1 MNPLD
6 ALLEQHGRLGLRG
19 WPWLIMAVIAAFLV
33 WAYFADIEQVVVAT
47 GEVSPQGRVKVIQHL
62 EGGIIEAFHV
72 VEGDRVNAGDAL
84 VSLNLVTAGL
94 NRDEIQT
101 LLDARLLVRAR
112 LAAEASGEALAFA
125 DALSTQ
131 HPDLAAAEQAVFS
144 ARRAELASELGVLSE
159 QLNRLSHKLD
169 ESTTQQGALEA
180 NLALVREELAM
191 LKSLFEEELIA
202 ELKVLNAQK
211 TETRLAGEL
220 EVHKQTRKT
229 HIARNTETQALIAHA
244 EARFRRRAREESAR
258 NEAEIAG
265 LSERLSVASEQQRR
279 ATIRSPIEGEVKNLR
294 YHTIG
299 GVVAPRDPILQIVPV
314 ADQLV
319 IEARLLPADRGLV
332 RDGLPVT
339 VKITA
344 YDFVRYGGLDGTVS
358 HLAPDTSEES
368 GEPFY
373 RLVITTEK
381 GFLGPDPDQNQI
393 TPGMGAVVDIRVGA
407 QSVLDFLLQPVL
419 KMADEAFR
427 EP

>member
-33 WAYFADIEQVVVAT
+33 WAYFADIERVVVAT

-72 VEGDRVNAGDAL
+72 TEGDRVNAGDAL

-112 LAAEASGEALAFA
+112 LAAEASGETLAFA

-131 HPDLAAAEQAVFS
+131 HPALAAAEQAVFS

-180 NLALVREELAM
+180 NLALVREELTM

-229 HIARNTETQALIAHA
+229 HIARKTENQALIAHA

-258 NEAEIAG
+258 NEAEISG

-381 GFLGPDPDQNQI
+381 GYLGPDPDQNQI
-393 TPGMGAVVDIRVGA
+393 TPGMGAVVDIRVGS

-419 KMADEAFR
+419 KMTDEAFR

>member
-6 ALLEQHGRLGLRG
+6 ALLEQHGRPGLRG
-19 WPWLIMAVIAAFLV
+19 WPWLIMGVIAAFLI
-33 WAYFADIEQVVVAT
+33 WAYFADIERVVVAT
-47 GEVSPQGRVKVIQHL
+47 GEVSPQGQVKVIQHL

-72 VEGDRVNAGDAL
+72 TEGDRVKAGDAL

-112 LAAEASGEALAFA
+112 LAAEASGEALALA
-125 DALSTQ
+125 GALSTQ
-131 HPDLAAAEQAVFS
+131 YPDLAAAEQAVFT
-144 ARRAELASELGVLSE
+144 ARKAELASELGVLSE

-169 ESTTQQGALEA
+169 ESATQQGALEA

-191 LKSLFEEELIA
+191 LKSLFEEELVA

-229 HIARNTETQALIAHA
+229 HIARNTETQALIAQA

-265 LSERLSVASEQQRR
+265 LTERLSVASEQQRR

-299 GVVAPRDPILQIVPV
+299 GVVAPREPILQIVPV

-319 IEARLLPADRGLV
+319 IEARLSPADRGLV
-332 RDGLPVT
+332 SDGLRVT

-368 GEPFY
+368 GEPYY

-381 GFLGPDPDQNQI
+381 GYLGPDPGQNQI
-393 TPGMGAVVDIRVGA
+393 TPGMGAVVDIRVGV
-407 QSVLDFLLQPVL
+407 QSVFDFLLRPVL
-419 KMADEAFR
+419 KMTGEAFR

>member
-1 MNPLD
+1 MNSLD

-19 WPWLIMAVIAAFLV
+19 WPWLIMGVIAAFLI
-33 WAYFADIEQVVVAT
+33 WTYFADIERVVVAT
-47 GEVSPQGRVKVIQHL
+47 GEVSPEGRVKVIQHL

-72 VEGDRVNAGDAL
+72 TEGDRVKAGDAL
-84 VSLNLVTAGL
+84 VSLNLVSAGL

-101 LLDARLLVRAR
+101 LLDARMMVRAR
-112 LAAEASGEALAFA
+112 LAAEASGEALALA
-125 DALSTQ
+125 NALSTQ
-131 HPDLAAAEQAVFS
+131 HPDLAAAEQAVFT
-144 ARRAELASELGVLSE
+144 ARKAELASELGVLSE

-169 ESTTQQGALEA
+169 ESVTQQSALEA

-191 LKSLFEEELIA
+191 LKSLFEEELVA

-229 HIARNTETQALIAHA
+229 HIARNTETQALIAQA

-258 NEAEIAG
+258 NESEIAG
-265 LSERLSVASEQQRR
+265 LTERLSVASEQQRR
-279 ATIRSPIEGEVKNLR
+279 ATIRSPIDGEVKNLR

-299 GVVAPRDPILQIVPV
+299 GVVAPRDPMLPV

-319 IEARLLPADRGLV
+319 IEARLSPADRGLV

-344 YDFVRYGGLDGTVS
+344 YDFVRYGGLDGTVA

-368 GEPFY
+368 GKPYY

-381 GFLGPDPDQNQI
+381 GYLGLDPSQNQI
-393 TPGMGAVVDIRVGA
+393 TPGMGAVVDIRVGV
-407 QSVLDFLLQPVL
+407 QSVLDFLLRPVL
-419 KMADEAFR
+419 KMTGEAFR

>member
-1 MNPLD
+1 MNSLD

-19 WPWLIMAVIAAFLV
+19 WPWLIMGVIAAFLI
-33 WAYFADIEQVVVAT
+33 WTYFADIERVVVAT
-47 GEVSPQGRVKVIQHL
+47 GEVSPEGRVKVIQHL

-72 VEGDRVNAGDAL
+72 TEGDRVKAGDAL
-84 VSLNLVTAGL
+84 VSLNLVSAGL

-101 LLDARLLVRAR
+101 LLDARMMVRAR
-112 LAAEASGEALAFA
+112 LAAEASGEALALA
-125 DALSTQ
+125 NALSTQ
-131 HPDLAAAEQAVFS
+131 HPDLAAAEQAVFT
-144 ARRAELASELGVLSE
+144 ARKAELASELGVLSE

-169 ESTTQQGALEA
+169 ESVTQQSALEA

-191 LKSLFEEELIA
+191 LKSLFEAALVA

-229 HIARNTETQALIAHA
+229 HIARNTETQALIAQA

-258 NEAEIAG
+258 NESEIAG
-265 LSERLSVASEQQRR
+265 LTERLSVASEQQRR
-279 ATIRSPIEGEVKNLR
+279 ATIRSPIDGEVKNLR

-299 GVVAPRDPILQIVPV
+299 GVVAPRDPMLQIVPV

-319 IEARLLPADRGLV
+319 IEARLSPADRGLV

-344 YDFVRYGGLDGTVS
+344 YDFVRYGGLDGTVA

-368 GEPFY
+368 GKPYY

-381 GFLGPDPDQNQI
+381 GYLGLDPSQNQI
-393 TPGMGAVVDIRVGA
+393 TPGMGAVVDIRVGV
-407 QSVLDFLLQPVL
+407 QSVLDFLLRPVL
-419 KMADEAFR
+419 KMTGEAFR

>member
-1 MNPLD
+1 MNSLD

-19 WPWLIMAVIAAFLV
+19 WPWLIMGVIAAFLI
-33 WAYFADIEQVVVAT
+33 WTYFADIERVVVAT

-72 VEGDRVNAGDAL
+72 TEGDRVKAGDAL

-101 LLDARLLVRAR
+101 LLDARMLVRAR
-112 LAAEASGEALAFA
+112 LAAEASGEALALA
-125 DALSTQ
+125 NALSTQ
-131 HPDLAAAEQAVFS
+131 HPDLAAAEQAVFT
-144 ARRAELASELGVLSE
+144 ARKAELASELGVLRE

-169 ESTTQQGALEA
+169 ESVTQQSALEA
-180 NLALVREELAM
+180 NLALVREELTM
-191 LKSLFEEELIA
+191 LKSLFEEELVA

-211 TETRLAGEL
+211 TQTRLAGEL

-229 HIARNTETQALIAHA
+229 HIARNTETQALIAQA

-265 LSERLSVASEQQRR
+265 LTERLSVASEQQRR

-319 IEARLLPADRGLV
+319 IEARLSPADRGLV
-332 RDGLPVT
+332 RDGLPAT

-368 GEPFY
+368 GEPYY

-381 GFLGPDPDQNQI
+381 GYLGSDPSQNQI
-393 TPGMGAVVDIRVGA
+393 TPGMGAVVDIRVGV
-407 QSVLDFLLQPVL
+407 QSVLDFLLRPVL
-419 KMADEAFR
+419 KMTGEAFR

>member
-6 ALLEQHGRLGLRG
+6 ALLKQHGRLGLRG

-33 WAYFADIEQVVVAT
+33 WAYFADIERVVVAT
-47 GEVSPQGRVKVIQHL
+47 GEVSPQGQVKVIQHL

-72 VEGDRVNAGDAL
+72 TEGDRVNAGDAL

-101 LLDARLLVRAR
+101 LLDARMLVRAR
-112 LAAEASGEALAFA
+112 LAAEASGEALALA
-125 DALSTQ
+125 NALSTQ
-131 HPDLAAAEQAVFS
+131 HPDLAAAEQAVFT
-144 ARRAELASELGVLSE
+144 ARKAELASELGVLSE

-169 ESTTQQGALEA
+169 ESVTQQSALEA

-191 LKSLFEEELIA
+191 LKSLFEEELVA

-229 HIARNTETQALIAHA
+229 HIARNTETQALIVQA
-244 EARFRRRAREESAR
+244 EARFKRRAREESAR

-265 LSERLSVASEQQRR
+265 LTERLSVASEQQRR

-319 IEARLLPADRGLV
+319 IEARLSPADRGLV

-368 GEPFY
+368 GEPYY
-373 RLVITTEK
+373 RLVITTKK
-381 GFLGPDPDQNQI
+381 GYLGSDPGQNQI
-393 TPGMGAVVDIRVGA
+393 TPGMGAVVDIRVGV
-407 QSVLDFLLQPVL
+407 QSVLDFLLRPVL
-419 KMADEAFR
+419 KMTGEAFR

>member
-6 ALLEQHGRLGLRG
+6 ALLAQHGRLGLRG
-19 WPWLIMAVIAAFLV
+19 WPWLIMGVIAAFLV
-33 WAYFADIEQVVVAT
+33 WAYFADIERVVVAT
-47 GEVSPQGRVKVIQHL
+47 GEVSPQGQVKVIQHL

-72 VEGDRVNAGDAL
+72 TEGDRVNAGDAL

-101 LLDARLLVRAR
+101 LLDTRLLVRAR
-112 LAAEASGEALAFA
+112 LAAEASGEALAVA
-125 DALSTQ
+125 DALSNQ
-131 HPDLAAAEQAVFS
+131 HPALAAAEQAVFS
-144 ARRAELASELGVLSE
+144 ARRAELASELGVFSE
-159 QLNRLSHKLD
+159 QLNRLSRKLD

-220 EVHKQTRKT
+220 AVHKQARKT
-229 HIARNTETQALIAHA
+229 HVARKTEIQALIVQA
-244 EARFRRRAREESAR
+244 EARFKRRAREESAR
-258 NEAEIAG
+258 NEAEISG
-265 LSERLSVASEQQRR
+265 LTERLSVASEQQRR

-314 ADQLV
+314 TDQLV
-319 IEARLLPADRGLV
+319 IEARLSPADRGLV

-381 GFLGPDPDQNQI
+381 GYLGPDPDQNQI

-419 KMADEAFR
+419 KMTDEAFR

>member
-6 ALLEQHGRLGLRG
+6 ALLEQHGRPGLRG
-19 WPWLIMAVIAAFLV
+19 WPWLIMGVIAAFLI
-33 WAYFADIEQVVVAT
+33 WAYFADIERVVVAT
-47 GEVSPQGRVKVIQHL
+47 GEVSPQGQVKVIQHL

-72 VEGDRVNAGDAL
+72 TEGDRVKAGDAL

-112 LAAEASGEALAFA
+112 LAAEASGEALALA
-125 DALSTQ
+125 GALSTQ
-131 HPDLAAAEQAVFS
+131 YPDLAAAEQAVFT
-144 ARRAELASELGVLSE
+144 ARKAELASELGVLSE

-169 ESTTQQGALEA
+169 ESATQQDALEA

-191 LKSLFEEELIA
+191 LKSLFEEELVA

-229 HIARNTETQALIAHA
+229 HIARNTETQALIAQA

-265 LSERLSVASEQQRR
+265 LAERLSVASEQQRR

-299 GVVAPRDPILQIVPV
+299 GVVAPREPILQIVPV

-319 IEARLLPADRGLV
+319 IEARLSPADRGLV
-332 RDGLPVT
+332 SDGLRVT

-368 GEPFY
+368 GEPYY

-381 GFLGPDPDQNQI
+381 GYLGPDPGQNQI
-393 TPGMGAVVDIRVGA
+393 TPGMGAVVDIRVGV
-407 QSVLDFLLQPVL
+407 QSVFDFLLRPVL
-419 KMADEAFR
+419 KMTGEAFR

>member
-1 MNPLD
+1 MNSLD

-19 WPWLIMAVIAAFLV
+19 WPWLIMGVIAAFLI
-33 WAYFADIEQVVVAT
+33 WTYFADIERVVVAT
-47 GEVSPQGRVKVIQHL
+47 GEVSPQGQVKVIQHL

-72 VEGDRVNAGDAL
+72 TEGDRVNAGDAL

-101 LLDARLLVRAR
+101 LLDARMLVRAR
-112 LAAEASGEALAFA
+112 LAAEASGEVLALAK
-125 DALSTQ
+125 ALSTK
-131 HPDLAAAEQAVFS
+131 HPALAAAEQAVFT
-144 ARRAELASELGVLSE
+144 ARKAELASELRVLSE

-191 LKSLFEEELIA
+191 LKSLFEEELVA

-229 HIARNTETQALIAHA
+229 HIARNTETQALIAQA

-265 LSERLSVASEQQRR
+265 LTERLSVASEQQRR

-314 ADQLV
+314 TDQLV
-319 IEARLLPADRGLV
+319 IEARLSPADRGLV

-407 QSVLDFLLQPVL
+407 QSVLDFLLRPVL
-419 KMADEAFR
+419 KMTGEAFR

>member
-6 ALLEQHGRLGLRG
+6 ALLAQHGRLGLRG
-19 WPWLIMAVIAAFLV
+19 WPWLIMGVIAAFLV
-33 WAYFADIEQVVVAT
+33 WAYFADIERVVVAT
-47 GEVSPQGRVKVIQHL
+47 GEVSPQGQVKVIQHL

-72 VEGDRVNAGDAL
+72 TEGDRVNAGDAL

-112 LAAEASGEALAFA
+112 LAAEASGEALAVA
-125 DALSTQ
+125 DALSNQ
-131 HPDLAAAEQAVFS
+131 HPALAAAEQAVFS
-144 ARRAELASELGVLSE
+144 ARRAELASELGVFSE
-159 QLNRLSHKLD
+159 QLNRLSRKLD
-169 ESTTQQGALEA
+169 ESVTQQSALEA
-180 NLALVREELAM
+180 NLVLVREELAM

-220 EVHKQTRKT
+220 AVHKQARKT
-229 HIARNTETQALIAHA
+229 HVARKTEIQALIVQA
-244 EARFRRRAREESAR
+244 EARFKRRAREESAR
-258 NEAEIAG
+258 NEAEISG
-265 LSERLSVASEQQRR
+265 LTERLSVASEQQRR

-314 ADQLV
+314 TDQLV
-319 IEARLLPADRGLV
+319 IEARLSPADRGLV

-381 GFLGPDPDQNQI
+381 GYLGPDPDQNQI

-419 KMADEAFR
+419 KMTDEAFR

>member
-19 WPWLIMAVIAAFLV
+19 WPWLIMGVIAAFLV
-33 WAYFADIEQVVVAT
+33 WAYFADIERVVVAT
-47 GEVSPQGRVKVIQHL
+47 GEVSPQGQVKVIQHL

-72 VEGDRVNAGDAL
+72 TEGDRVNAGDAL

-112 LAAEASGEALAFA
+112 LAAEASGETLAFA
-125 DALSTQ
+125 DALSTH
-131 HPDLAAAEQAVFS
+131 HPALAAAEQAVFS

-191 LKSLFEEELIA
+191 LKSLFEEELVA

-229 HIARNTETQALIAHA
+229 HIARKTENQALIAHA

-258 NEAEIAG
+258 NEAEISG

-319 IEARLLPADRGLV
+319 IEARLSPADRGLV

-344 YDFVRYGGLDGTVS
+344 YDFVRYGGLDGSVS

-381 GFLGPDPDQNQI
+381 GYLGPDPDQNQI
-393 TPGMGAVVDIRVGA
+393 MPGMGAVVDIRVGA

-419 KMADEAFR
+419 KMTDEAFR

>member
-368 GEPFY
+368 GKPFY

>member
-1 MNPLD
+1 MNSLD

-19 WPWLIMAVIAAFLV
+19 WPWLIMGVIAAFLI
-33 WAYFADIEQVVVAT
+33 WTYFADIERVVVAT
-47 GEVSPQGRVKVIQHL
+47 GEVSPEGRVKVIQHL

-72 VEGDRVNAGDAL
+72 TEGDRVKAGDAL
-84 VSLNLVTAGL
+84 VSLNLVSAGL

-101 LLDARLLVRAR
+101 LLDARMMVRAR
-112 LAAEASGEALAFA
+112 LAAEASGEALALA
-125 DALSTQ
+125 NALSTQ
-131 HPDLAAAEQAVFS
+131 HPDLAAAEQAVFT
-144 ARRAELASELGVLSE
+144 ARKAELASELGVLSE

-169 ESTTQQGALEA
+169 ESVTQQSALEA

-191 LKSLFEEELIA
+191 LKSLFEEELVA

-229 HIARNTETQALIAHA
+229 HIARNTETQALIAQA

-258 NEAEIAG
+258 NESEIAG
-265 LSERLSVASEQQRR
+265 LTERLSVASEQQRR
-279 ATIRSPIEGEVKNLR
+279 ATIRSPIDGEVKNLR

-299 GVVAPRDPILQIVPV
+299 GVVAPRDPMLQIVPV

-319 IEARLLPADRGLV
+319 IEARLSPADRGLV

-344 YDFVRYGGLDGTVS
+344 YDFVRYGGLDGTVA

-368 GEPFY
+368 GKPYY

-381 GFLGPDPDQNQI
+381 GYLGLDPSQNQI
-393 TPGMGAVVDIRVGA
+393 TPGMGAVVDIRVGV
-407 QSVLDFLLQPVL
+407 QSVLDYLLRPVL
-419 KMADEAFR
+419 KMTGEAFR

>member
-6 ALLEQHGRLGLRG
+6 ALLEQHGRLDLRG
-19 WPWLIMAVIAAFLV
+19 WPWLIMGVIAAFLV
-33 WAYFADIEQVVVAT
+33 WAYFADIERVVVAT
-47 GEVSPQGRVKVIQHL
+47 GEVSPQGQVKVIQHL

-72 VEGDRVNAGDAL
+72 TEGDRVNAGDAL

-112 LAAEASGEALAFA
+112 LAAEASGEALAVA
-125 DALSTQ
+125 DALSNQ
-131 HPDLAAAEQAVFS
+131 HPALAAAEQAVFS
-144 ARRAELASELGVLSE
+144 ARRVELASELGVFSE
-159 QLNRLSHKLD
+159 QLNRLSRKLD

-191 LKSLFEEELIA
+191 LKSLLEEELIA

-220 EVHKQTRKT
+220 AVHKQARKT
-229 HIARNTETQALIAHA
+229 HVARKTEIQALIVQA
-244 EARFRRRAREESAR
+244 EARFKRRAREESAR
-258 NEAEIAG
+258 NEAEISG
-265 LSERLSVASEQQRR
+265 LTERLSVASEQQRR

-319 IEARLLPADRGLV
+319 IEARLSPADRGLV

-381 GFLGPDPDQNQI
+381 GYLGPDPDQNQI

-419 KMADEAFR
+419 KMTDEAFR

>member
-1 MNPLD
+1 MNSLD

-19 WPWLIMAVIAAFLV
+19 WPWLIMGVIAAFLI
-33 WAYFADIEQVVVAT
+33 WTYFADIERVVVAT

-72 VEGDRVNAGDAL
+72 TEGDRVKAGDAL

-101 LLDARLLVRAR
+101 LLDARMLVRAR
-112 LAAEASGEALAFA
+112 LAAEASGEALALA
-125 DALSTQ
+125 NALSTQ
-131 HPDLAAAEQAVFS
+131 HPDLAAAEQAVFT
-144 ARRAELASELGVLSE
+144 ARKAELASELRVLSE

-169 ESTTQQGALEA
+169 ESVTQQGALEA

-191 LKSLFEEELIA
+191 LKSLFEEELVA

-211 TETRLAGEL
+211 TQTRLAGEL

-229 HIARNTETQALIAHA
+229 HIARNTETQALIAQA

-265 LSERLSVASEQQRR
+265 LTERLSVASEQQRR

-319 IEARLLPADRGLV
+319 IEARLSPADRGLV

-344 YDFVRYGGLDGTVS
+344 YDFVRYGGLDGMVS

-381 GFLGPDPDQNQI
+381 GYLGPDPDQNQI
-393 TPGMGAVVDIRVGA
+393 RPGMGAVVDIRVGA

>member
-1 MNPLD
+1 MNSLD

-19 WPWLIMAVIAAFLV
+19 WPWLIMGVIAAFLI
-33 WAYFADIEQVVVAT
+33 WTYFADIERVVVAT

-72 VEGDRVNAGDAL
+72 TEGDRVKAGDAL

-101 LLDARLLVRAR
+101 LLDARMLVRAR
-112 LAAEASGEALAFA
+112 LAAEASGEALALA
-125 DALSTQ
+125 NALSTQ
-131 HPDLAAAEQAVFS
+131 HPDLAAAEQAVFT
-144 ARRAELASELGVLSE
+144 ARKAELASELRVLSE

-169 ESTTQQGALEA
+169 ESVTQQSALEA

-191 LKSLFEEELIA
+191 LKSLFEEELVA

-211 TETRLAGEL
+211 TQTRLAGEL
-220 EVHKQTRKT
+220 EVHKQVRKT
-229 HIARNTETQALIAHA
+229 HIARNTETQALIAQA
-244 EARFRRRAREESAR
+244 EARFKRRAREESAR

-265 LSERLSVASEQQRR
+265 LTERLSVASEQQRR

-319 IEARLLPADRGLV
+319 IEARLSPADRGLV
-332 RDGLPVT
+332 RDGLPAT

-368 GEPFY
+368 GEPYY

-381 GFLGPDPDQNQI
+381 GYLGSDPGQNQI
-393 TPGMGAVVDIRVGA
+393 TPGMGAVVDIRVGV
-407 QSVLDFLLQPVL
+407 QSVLDFLLRPVL
-419 KMADEAFR
+419 KMTGEAFR

>member
-6 ALLEQHGRLGLRG
+6 ALLEQHGKLGLRG
-19 WPWLIMAVIAAFLV
+19 WPWLIMGVIAAFLV
-33 WAYFADIEQVVVAT
+33 WAYFADIERVVVAT

-72 VEGDRVNAGDAL
+72 TEGDRVNAGDAL

-101 LLDARLLVRAR
+101 LLDARMLVRAR
-112 LAAEASGEALAFA
+112 LAAEASGEVLALAN
-125 DALSTQ
+125 ALSTQ
-131 HPDLAAAEQAVFS
+131 HPDLAAAEQAVFT
-144 ARRAELASELGVLSE
+144 ARKAELASELRVLSE

-169 ESTTQQGALEA
+169 ESVTQQGALEA

-191 LKSLFEEELIA
+191 LKSLFEEELVA

-229 HIARNTETQALIAHA
+229 HIARNTETQALIVQA
-244 EARFRRRAREESAR
+244 EARFKRRAREESAR

-265 LSERLSVASEQQRR
+265 LTERLSVASEQQRR

-319 IEARLLPADRGLV
+319 IEARLSPADRGLV

-368 GEPFY
+368 GEPYY
-373 RLVITTEK
+373 RLVITTKK
-381 GFLGPDPDQNQI
+381 GYLGSDPGQNQI
-393 TPGMGAVVDIRVGA
+393 TPGMGAVVDIRVGV
-407 QSVLDFLLQPVL
+407 QSVLDFLLRPVL
-419 KMADEAFR
+419 KMTGEAFR

>member
-1 MNPLD
+1 MNSLD

-19 WPWLIMAVIAAFLV
+19 WPWLIMGVIAAFLI
-33 WAYFADIEQVVVAT
+33 WTYFADIERVVVAT

-72 VEGDRVNAGDAL
+72 TEGDRVKAGDAL

-101 LLDARLLVRAR
+101 LLDARMLVRAR
-112 LAAEASGEALAFA
+112 LAAEASGEALALA
-125 DALSTQ
+125 NALSTQ
-131 HPDLAAAEQAVFS
+131 HPDLAAAEQAVFT
-144 ARRAELASELGVLSE
+144 ARKAELASELGVLNE

-169 ESTTQQGALEA
+169 ESVTQQSALEA

-191 LKSLFEEELIA
+191 LKSLFEEELVA

-229 HIARNTETQALIAHA
+229 HIARNTETQALIAQA

-265 LSERLSVASEQQRR
+265 LTERLRVASEQQRR

-319 IEARLLPADRGLV
+319 IEARLSPADRGLV

-368 GEPFY
+368 GEPYY

-381 GFLGPDPDQNQI
+381 GYLGSDPSKNQI
-393 TPGMGAVVDIRVGA
+393 TPGMGAVVDIRVGV
-407 QSVLDFLLQPVL
+407 QSVLDFLLRPVL
-419 KMADEAFR
+419 KMTGEAFR

>member
-1 MNPLD
+1 MNSLD

-19 WPWLIMAVIAAFLV
+19 WPWLIMGVIAAFLI
-33 WAYFADIEQVVVAT
+33 WTYFADIERVVVAT
-47 GEVSPQGRVKVIQHL
+47 GEVSPEGRVKVIQHL

-72 VEGDRVNAGDAL
+72 TEGDRVKAGDAL
-84 VSLNLVTAGL
+84 VSLNLVSAGL

-101 LLDARLLVRAR
+101 LLDARMMVRAR
-112 LAAEASGEALAFA
+112 LAAEASGEALALA
-125 DALSTQ
+125 NALSTQ
-131 HPDLAAAEQAVFS
+131 HPDLAAAEQAVFT
-144 ARRAELASELGVLSE
+144 ARKAELASELGVLSE

-169 ESTTQQGALEA
+169 ESVTQQSALEA

-191 LKSLFEEELIA
+191 LKSLFEEELVA

-229 HIARNTETQALIAHA
+229 HIARNTETQALIAQA
-244 EARFRRRAREESAR
+244 EARFRRRAREEAAR
-258 NEAEIAG
+258 NESEIAG
-265 LSERLSVASEQQRR
+265 LTERLSGASEQQRR
-279 ATIRSPIEGEVKNLR
+279 ATIRSPIDGEVKNLR

-299 GVVAPRDPILQIVPV
+299 GVVAPRDPMLQIVPV

-319 IEARLLPADRGLV
+319 IEARLSPADRGLV

-344 YDFVRYGGLDGTVS
+344 YDFVRYGGLDGTVA

-368 GEPFY
+368 GKPYY

-381 GFLGPDPDQNQI
+381 GYLGLDPSQNQI
-393 TPGMGAVVDIRVGA
+393 TPGMGAVVDIRVGV
-407 QSVLDFLLQPVL
+407 QSVLDFLLRPVL
-419 KMADEAFR
+419 KMTGEAFR

>member
-1 MNPLD
+1 MNSLD

-19 WPWLIMAVIAAFLV
+19 WPWLIMGVIAAFLI
-33 WAYFADIEQVVVAT
+33 WTYFADIERVVVAT

-72 VEGDRVNAGDAL
+72 TEGDRVNAGDAL

-101 LLDARLLVRAR
+101 LLDARMLVRAR
-112 LAAEASGEALAFA
+112 LAAEASGEALALA
-125 DALSTQ
+125 NALSTQ
-131 HPDLAAAEQAVFS
+131 HPDLAAAEQAVFT
-144 ARRAELASELGVLSE
+144 ARKAELASELRVLSE

-169 ESTTQQGALEA
+169 ESVTQQGALEA

-191 LKSLFEEELIA
+191 LKSLFEEELVA

-220 EVHKQTRKT
+220 EVHKQTRKI
-229 HIARNTETQALIAHA
+229 HIARNTETQALIVQA
-244 EARFRRRAREESAR
+244 EARFKRRAREESAR

-265 LSERLSVASEQQRR
+265 LTERLSVASEQQRR

-319 IEARLLPADRGLV
+319 IEARLSPADRGLV

-368 GEPFY
+368 GEPYY
-373 RLVITTEK
+373 RLVITTKK
-381 GFLGPDPDQNQI
+381 GYLGSDPGQNQI
-393 TPGMGAVVDIRVGA
+393 TPGMGAVVDIRVGV
-407 QSVLDFLLQPVL
+407 QSVLDFLLRPVL
-419 KMADEAFR
+419 KMTGEAFR

>member
-1 MNPLD
+1 
-6 ALLEQHGRLGLRG
+6 
-19 WPWLIMAVIAAFLV
+19 LV
-33 WAYFADIEQVVVAT
+33 WAYFADIERVVVAT
-47 GEVSPQGRVKVIQHL
+47 GEVSPQGQVKVIQHL

-72 VEGDRVNAGDAL
+72 TEGDRVNAGDAL

-101 LLDARLLVRAR
+101 LLDTRLLVRAR
-112 LAAEASGEALAFA
+112 LAAEASGEALAVA
-125 DALSTQ
+125 DALSNQ
-131 HPDLAAAEQAVFS
+131 HPALAAAEQAVFS
-144 ARRAELASELGVLSE
+144 ARRAELASELGVFSE
-159 QLNRLSHKLD
+159 QLNRLSRKLD
-169 ESTTQQGALEA
+169 ESVTQQSALEA
-180 NLALVREELAM
+180 NLVLVREELAM

-220 EVHKQTRKT
+220 AVHKQARKT
-229 HIARNTETQALIAHA
+229 HVARKTEIQALIVQA
-244 EARFRRRAREESAR
+244 EARFKRRAREESAR
-258 NEAEIAG
+258 NEAEISG
-265 LSERLSVASEQQRR
+265 LTERLSVASEQQRR

-314 ADQLV
+314 TDQLV
-319 IEARLLPADRGLV
+319 IEARLSPADRGLV

-381 GFLGPDPDQNQI
+381 GYLGPDPDQNQI

-419 KMADEAFR
+419 KMTDEAFR

>member
-1 MNPLD
+1 MNSLD

-19 WPWLIMAVIAAFLV
+19 WPWLIMGVIASFLI
-33 WAYFADIEQVVVAT
+33 WTYFADIERVVVAT

-72 VEGDRVNAGDAL
+72 TEGDRVKAGDAL

-101 LLDARLLVRAR
+101 LLDARMLVRAR
-112 LAAEASGEALAFA
+112 LAAEASGEALALA
-125 DALSTQ
+125 NALSTQ
-131 HPDLAAAEQAVFS
+131 HPDLAAAEQAVFT
-144 ARRAELASELGVLSE
+144 ARKAELASELRVLSE

-169 ESTTQQGALEA
+169 ESVTQQSALEA

-191 LKSLFEEELIA
+191 LKSLFEEELVA

-211 TETRLAGEL
+211 TQTRLAGEL

-229 HIARNTETQALIAHA
+229 HIARNTETQALIAQA

-265 LSERLSVASEQQRR
+265 LTERLSVASEQQRR

-319 IEARLLPADRGLV
+319 IEARLSPADRGLV

-368 GEPFY
+368 GEPYY
-373 RLVITTEK
+373 RLVITTQK
-381 GFLGPDPDQNQI
+381 GYLGSDSSQNQI
-393 TPGMGAVVDIRVGA
+393 TPGMGAVVDIRVGV
-407 QSVLDFLLQPVL
+407 QSVLDFLLRPVL
-419 KMADEAFR
+419 KMTGEAFR

>member
-1 MNPLD
+1 M
-6 ALLEQHGRLGLRG
+6 
-19 WPWLIMAVIAAFLV
+19 
-33 WAYFADIEQVVVAT
+33 
-47 GEVSPQGRVKVIQHL
+47 
-62 EGGIIEAFHV
+62 
-72 VEGDRVNAGDAL
+72 
-84 VSLNLVTAGL
+84 SLNLVTAGL

-112 LAAEASGEALAFA
+112 LAAEASGEALVLAG
-125 DALSTQ
+125 ALSTQ
-131 HPDLAAAEQAVFS
+131 YPDLATAEQAVFA
-144 ARRAELASELGVLSE
+144 ARKAELASELGVLSE

-169 ESTTQQGALEA
+169 ESATQQGALEA

-191 LKSLFEEELIA
+191 LKSLFEEELVA

-211 TETRLAGEL
+211 TKTRLAGEL

-229 HIARNTETQALIAHA
+229 HIARTTETQALIAQA
-244 EARFRRRAREESAR
+244 EARFRRRAREESAH

-265 LSERLSVASEQQRR
+265 LTERLSVASEQQRR

-299 GVVAPRDPILQIVPV
+299 GVVAPREPILQIVPV

-319 IEARLLPADRGLV
+319 IDARLSPADRGLV
-332 RDGLPVT
+332 SDGLPVT

-368 GEPFY
+368 GEPYY
-373 RLVITTEK
+373 RLVVTTEK
-381 GFLGPDPDQNQI
+381 GYLGSEPSQNHI
-393 TPGMGAVVDIRVGA
+393 TPGMGAVVDIRVGV
-407 QSVLDFLLQPVL
+407 QSVLDFLLRPVL
-419 KMADEAFR
+419 KMTGEAFR

>member
-1 MNPLD
+1 MNSLD

-19 WPWLIMAVIAAFLV
+19 WPWLIMAVIAAFLI
-33 WAYFADIEQVVVAT
+33 WTYFADIERVAVAT

-72 VEGDRVNAGDAL
+72 TEGDRVKAGDAL

-94 NRDEIQT
+94 NRVEIQT
-101 LLDARLLVRAR
+101 LLDARMLVRAR
-112 LAAEASGEALAFA
+112 LAAEASGEALALA
-125 DALSTQ
+125 NALSTR
-131 HPDLAAAEQAVFS
+131 HPDLAAAEQAVFT
-144 ARRAELASELGVLSE
+144 ARKAELASELGVLRE

-169 ESTTQQGALEA
+169 ESVTQQSALEA
-180 NLALVREELAM
+180 NLALVREELTM
-191 LKSLFEEELIA
+191 LKSLFEEELVA

-211 TETRLAGEL
+211 TQTRLAGEL
-220 EVHKQTRKT
+220 EVHKQVRKT
-229 HIARNTETQALIAHA
+229 HIARNTETQALIAQA

-265 LSERLSVASEQQRR
+265 LTERLSVASEQQRR

-299 GVVAPRDPILQIVPV
+299 GVVAPREPILQIVPV

-319 IEARLLPADRGLV
+319 IEARLSPADRGLV
-332 RDGLPVT
+332 SDGLPVT

-368 GEPFY
+368 GEPYY

-381 GFLGPDPDQNQI
+381 GYLGLDPSQNQI
-393 TPGMGAVVDIRVGA
+393 TPGMGAVVDIRVGV
-407 QSVLDFLLQPVL
+407 QSVLDFLLRPVL
-419 KMADEAFR
+419 KMTGEAFR

>member
-19 WPWLIMAVIAAFLV
+19 WPWLIMGVIAAFLV
-33 WAYFADIEQVVVAT
+33 WAYFADIERVVVAT
-47 GEVSPQGRVKVIQHL
+47 GEVSPQGQVKVIQHL

-72 VEGDRVNAGDAL
+72 TEGDRVNAGDAL

-112 LAAEASGEALAFA
+112 LAAEASGEALAVA
-125 DALSTQ
+125 DALSNQ
-131 HPDLAAAEQAVFS
+131 HPALAAAEQAVFS
-144 ARRAELASELGVLSE
+144 ARRVELASELGVFSE
-159 QLNRLSHKLD
+159 QLNRLSRKLD

-220 EVHKQTRKT
+220 AVHKQARKT
-229 HIARNTETQALIAHA
+229 HVARKTEIQALIVQA
-244 EARFRRRAREESAR
+244 EARFKRRAREESAR
-258 NEAEIAG
+258 NEAEISG
-265 LSERLSVASEQQRR
+265 LTERLSVASEQQRR

-314 ADQLV
+314 TDQLV
-319 IEARLLPADRGLV
+319 IEARLSPADRGLV

-344 YDFVRYGGLDGTVS
+344 YDFVRYGGLDGTIS

-381 GFLGPDPDQNQI
+381 GYLGPDPDQNQI

-419 KMADEAFR
+419 KMTDEAFR

>member
-1 MNPLD
+1 MNSLD

-19 WPWLIMAVIAAFLV
+19 WPWLIMAVIAAFLI
-33 WAYFADIEQVVVAT
+33 WTYFADIERVAVAT

-72 VEGDRVNAGDAL
+72 TEGDRVNAGDAL
-84 VSLNLVTAGL
+84 ASLNLVTAGL
-94 NRDEIQT
+94 NRGEIQT
-101 LLDARLLVRAR
+101 LLDARMLVRAR
-112 LAAEASGEALAFA
+112 LAAEASGEALALA
-125 DALSTQ
+125 NALSTR
-131 HPDLAAAEQAVFS
+131 HPDLAAAEQAVFT
-144 ARRAELASELGVLSE
+144 ARKAELASELGVLSE
-159 QLNRLSHKLD
+159 QLNLLSHKLD
-169 ESTTQQGALEA
+169 ESVTQQSALEA

-191 LKSLFEEELIA
+191 LKSLFEEELVA

-220 EVHKQTRKT
+220 EVHKQVRKT
-229 HIARNTETQALIAHA
+229 HIARNTETQALIAQA

-265 LSERLSVASEQQRR
+265 LTERLSVASEQQRR

-319 IEARLLPADRGLV
+319 IEARLSPADRGLV

-368 GEPFY
+368 GEPYY

-381 GFLGPDPDQNQI
+381 GYLGSDPSQNQI
-393 TPGMGAVVDIRVGA
+393 PPGMGAVVDIRVGV
-407 QSVLDFLLQPVL
+407 QSVLDFLLRPVL
-419 KMADEAFR
+419 KMPGEAFR

>member
-33 WAYFADIEQVVVAT
+33 WAYFADIERVVVAT

-72 VEGDRVNAGDAL
+72 TEGDRVNAGDAL

-112 LAAEASGEALAFA
+112 LAAEASGETLAFA

-131 HPDLAAAEQAVFS
+131 HPALAAAEQAVFS

-180 NLALVREELAM
+180 NLALVREELTM

-220 EVHKQTRKT
+220 AVHKQARKT
-229 HIARNTETQALIAHA
+229 HVARKTENQALIAHA

-258 NEAEIAG
+258 NEAEISG

-381 GFLGPDPDQNQI
+381 GYLGPDPDQNQI

-419 KMADEAFR
+419 KMTDEAFR

>member
-1 MNPLD
+1 MNSLD

-19 WPWLIMAVIAAFLV
+19 WPWLIMGVIAAFLI
-33 WAYFADIEQVVVAT
+33 WTYFADIERVVVAT
-47 GEVSPQGRVKVIQHL
+47 GEVSPEGRVKVIQHL

-72 VEGDRVNAGDAL
+72 TEGDRVKAGDAL
-84 VSLNLVTAGL
+84 VSLNLVSAGL

-101 LLDARLLVRAR
+101 LLDARMMVRAR
-112 LAAEASGEALAFA
+112 LAAEASGEALALA
-125 DALSTQ
+125 NALSTQ
-131 HPDLAAAEQAVFS
+131 HPDLAAAEQAVFT
-144 ARRAELASELGVLSE
+144 ARKAELASELGVLSE

-169 ESTTQQGALEA
+169 ESVTQQSALEA

-191 LKSLFEEELIA
+191 LKSLFEEELVA

-229 HIARNTETQALIAHA
+229 HIARNTETQALIAQA

-258 NEAEIAG
+258 NESEIAG
-265 LSERLSVASEQQRR
+265 LTERLSVASEQQRR
-279 ATIRSPIEGEVKNLR
+279 ATIRSPIDGEVKNLR

-299 GVVAPRDPILQIVPV
+299 GVVAPRDPMLQIVPV

-319 IEARLLPADRGLV
+319 IEARLSPADRGLV

-368 GEPFY
+368 GKPYY

-381 GFLGPDPDQNQI
+381 GYLGLDPSQNQI
-393 TPGMGAVVDIRVGA
+393 TPGMGAVVDIRVGV
-407 QSVLDFLLQPVL
+407 QSVLDFLLRPVL
-419 KMADEAFR
+419 KMTGEAFR

>member
-1 MNPLD
+1 MNSLD

-19 WPWLIMAVIAAFLV
+19 WPWLIMGVIAAFLI
-33 WAYFADIEQVVVAT
+33 WTYFADIERVVVAT
-47 GEVSPQGRVKVIQHL
+47 GEVSPEGRVKVIQHL

-72 VEGDRVNAGDAL
+72 TEGDRVKAGDAL
-84 VSLNLVTAGL
+84 VSLNLVSAGL

-101 LLDARLLVRAR
+101 LLDARMMVRAR
-112 LAAEASGEALAFA
+112 LAAEASGEALALA
-125 DALSTQ
+125 NALSTQ
-131 HPDLAAAEQAVFS
+131 HPDLAAAEQAVFT
-144 ARRAELASELGVLSE
+144 ARKAELASELGVLSE

-169 ESTTQQGALEA
+169 ESVTQQSALEA

-191 LKSLFEEELIA
+191 LKSLFEEELVA

-229 HIARNTETQALIAHA
+229 HIARNTETQALIAQA

-258 NEAEIAG
+258 NESEIAG
-265 LSERLSVASEQQRR
+265 LTERLSVASEQQRR
-279 ATIRSPIEGEVKNLR
+279 ATIRSPIDGEVKNLR

-299 GVVAPRDPILQIVPV
+299 GVVAPRDPMLQIVPV

-319 IEARLLPADRGLV
+319 IEARLSPADRGLV

-344 YDFVRYGGLDGTVS
+344 YDFVRYGGLDGTVA

-368 GEPFY
+368 GKPYY

-381 GFLGPDPDQNQI
+381 GYLGLDPSQNQI
-393 TPGMGAVVDIRVGA
+393 TPGMGAVVDIRVGV
-407 QSVLDFLLQPVL
+407 QSVLDFLLRPVL
-419 KMADEAFR
+419 KMTGEAFR

>member
-1 MNPLD
+1 MNSLD

-19 WPWLIMAVIAAFLV
+19 WPWLIMGVIAAFLI
-33 WAYFADIEQVVVAT
+33 WTYFADIERVVVAT

-72 VEGDRVNAGDAL
+72 TEGDRVKAGDAL

-101 LLDARLLVRAR
+101 LLDARMLVRAR
-112 LAAEASGEALAFA
+112 LAAEASGEALALA
-125 DALSTQ
+125 NALSTQ
-131 HPDLAAAEQAVFS
+131 HPDLAAAEQAVFT
-144 ARRAELASELGVLSE
+144 ARKAELASELRVLSE

-169 ESTTQQGALEA
+169 ESVTQQGALEA

-191 LKSLFEEELIA
+191 LKSLFEEELVA

-211 TETRLAGEL
+211 TQTRLAGEL

-229 HIARNTETQALIAHA
+229 HIARNTETQALIAQA
-244 EARFRRRAREESAR
+244 EARFKRRAREESAR

-265 LSERLSVASEQQRR
+265 LTERLSVASEQQRR
-279 ATIRSPIEGEVKNLR
+279 ATIRSPIEGEVKNFR

-319 IEARLLPADRGLV
+319 IEARLSPADRGLV
-332 RDGLPVT
+332 RDGLPAT

-381 GFLGPDPDQNQI
+381 GYLGPDPDQNQI
-393 TPGMGAVVDIRVGA
+393 RPGMGAVVDIRVGA

>member
-1 MNPLD
+1 MNSLD
-6 ALLEQHGRLGLRG
+6 ALLEKHGRLGLRG
-19 WPWLIMAVIAAFLV
+19 WPWLIMSVIAAFLI
-33 WAYFADIEQVVVAT
+33 WSYFADIERVVVAT

-62 EGGIIEAFHV
+62 EGGIIEVFHV
-72 VEGDRVNAGDAL
+72 TEGDRVKVGDAL

-101 LLDARLLVRAR
+101 LLDARMLVRAR
-112 LAAEASGEALAFA
+112 LAAEASGEALTLANT
-125 DALSTQ
+125 LSTQ
-131 HPDLAAAEQAVFS
+131 HPDLAAAEQAVFT
-144 ARRAELASELGVLSE
+144 ARKAELTSELGVFSE
-159 QLNRLSHKLD
+159 QLNRISHKLD
-169 ESTTQQGALEA
+169 ESVTRQSALEA
-180 NLALVREELAM
+180 NLVLVREELAM
-191 LKSLFEEELIA
+191 LKSLFEEELVA

-220 EVHKQTRKT
+220 EVHRQTHKT
-229 HIARNTETQALIAHA
+229 HIARNTETQALIVQAQ
-244 EARFRRRAREESAR
+244 ARFSRRAREESAH

-265 LSERLSVASEQQRR
+265 LMERLSVASEQQRR

-299 GVVAPRDPILQIVPV
+299 GVVSPRDPILQIVPV

-319 IEARLLPADRGLV
+319 IEARLSPADRGLV
-332 RDGLPVT
+332 RDGLPAT

-358 HLAPDTSEES
+358 HLAPDTSEET
-368 GEPFY
+368 GEPYY

-381 GFLGPDPDQNQI
+381 GYLGPDPGQNQI
-393 TPGMGAVVDIRVGA
+393 TPGMGAVVDIRVGV
-407 QSVLDFLLQPVL
+407 QSVFDFLLRPVL
-419 KMADEAFR
+419 KMTGEAFR

>member
-19 WPWLIMAVIAAFLV
+19 WPWLIMGVIAAFLV
-33 WAYFADIEQVVVAT
+33 WAYFADIERVVVAT
-47 GEVSPQGRVKVIQHL
+47 GEVSPQGQVKVIQHL

-72 VEGDRVNAGDAL
+72 TEGDRVNAGDAL

-101 LLDARLLVRAR
+101 LLDTRLLVRAR
-112 LAAEASGEALAFA
+112 LAAEASGEALAVA
-125 DALSTQ
+125 DALSNQ
-131 HPDLAAAEQAVFS
+131 HPALAAAEQAVFS
-144 ARRAELASELGVLSE
+144 ARRAELASELGVFSE
-159 QLNRLSHKLD
+159 QLNRLSRKLD
-169 ESTTQQGALEA
+169 ESVTQQSALEA
-180 NLALVREELAM
+180 NLVLVREELAM

-220 EVHKQTRKT
+220 AVHKQARKT
-229 HIARNTETQALIAHA
+229 HVARKTEIQALIVQA
-244 EARFRRRAREESAR
+244 EARFKRRAREESAR
-258 NEAEIAG
+258 NEAEISG
-265 LSERLSVASEQQRR
+265 LTERLSVASEQQRR

-319 IEARLLPADRGLV
+319 IEARLSPADRGLV

-381 GFLGPDPDQNQI
+381 GYLGPDPDQNQI

-419 KMADEAFR
+419 KMTDEAFR

>member
-1 MNPLD
+1 MNSLD

-19 WPWLIMAVIAAFLV
+19 WPWLIMAVIAAFLI
-33 WAYFADIEQVVVAT
+33 WTYFADIERVAVAT

-72 VEGDRVNAGDAL
+72 TEGDRVKPGDAL
-84 VSLNLVTAGL
+84 VSLNLVAAGL
-94 NRDEIQT
+94 NRVEIQT
-101 LLDARLLVRAR
+101 LLDARMLVRAR
-112 LAAEASGEALAFA
+112 LAAEASGEALALA
-125 DALSTQ
+125 NALSTR
-131 HPDLAAAEQAVFS
+131 HPDLAAAEQAVFT
-144 ARRAELASELGVLSE
+144 ARKAELASELGVLRE

-169 ESTTQQGALEA
+169 ESVTQQSALEA
-180 NLALVREELAM
+180 NLALVREELTM
-191 LKSLFEEELIA
+191 LKSLFEEELVA

-211 TETRLAGEL
+211 TQTRLAGEL
-220 EVHKQTRKT
+220 EVHKQVRKT
-229 HIARNTETQALIAHA
+229 HIARNTETQALIAQA

-265 LSERLSVASEQQRR
+265 LTERLSVASEQQRR

-299 GVVAPRDPILQIVPV
+299 GVVAPREPILQIVPV

-319 IEARLLPADRGLV
+319 IEARLSPADRGLV
-332 RDGLPVT
+332 SDGLRVT

-368 GEPFY
+368 GEPYY

-381 GFLGPDPDQNQI
+381 GYLGSDASQNQI
-393 TPGMGAVVDIRVGA
+393 TPGMGAVVDIRVGV
-407 QSVLDFLLQPVL
+407 QSVLDFLLRPVL
-419 KMADEAFR
+419 KMTGEAFR

>member
-1 MNPLD
+1 MNSLD
-6 ALLEQHGRLGLRG
+6 ALIEQHGRLGLRG
-19 WPWLIMAVIAAFLV
+19 WPWLIMGVIAAFLI
-33 WAYFADIEQVVVAT
+33 WTYFADIERVVVAT

-72 VEGDRVNAGDAL
+72 TEGDRVKAGDAL

-101 LLDARLLVRAR
+101 QLDARMLVRTR
-112 LAAEASGEALAFA
+112 LAAEASGEALALA
-125 DALSTQ
+125 NALSTQ
-131 HPDLAAAEQAVFS
+131 HPDLAAAEQAVFT
-144 ARRAELASELGVLSE
+144 ARKAELASELGVLNE
-159 QLNRLSHKLD
+159 QMIRLSHKLD
-169 ESTTQQGALEA
+169 ESVTQQSALEA

-191 LKSLFEEELIA
+191 LKSLFEEELVA

-211 TETRLAGEL
+211 TQTRLAGEL

-229 HIARNTETQALIAHA
+229 HIARNTETQALIAQA

-265 LSERLSVASEQQRR
+265 LTERLSVASEQQRR
-279 ATIRSPIEGEVKNLR
+279 ATIRSPIDGEVKNLR

-299 GVVAPRDPILQIVPV
+299 GVVAPRDPMLQIVPV

-319 IEARLLPADRGLV
+319 IEARLSPADRGLV

-368 GEPFY
+368 GEPYY
-373 RLVITTEK
+373 RLVVTTEK
-381 GFLGPDPDQNQI
+381 GYLGSDASQNQI
-393 TPGMGAVVDIRVGA
+393 TPGMGAVVDIRVGV
-407 QSVLDFLLQPVL
+407 QSVLDFLLRPVL
-419 KMADEAFR
+419 KMTGEAFR